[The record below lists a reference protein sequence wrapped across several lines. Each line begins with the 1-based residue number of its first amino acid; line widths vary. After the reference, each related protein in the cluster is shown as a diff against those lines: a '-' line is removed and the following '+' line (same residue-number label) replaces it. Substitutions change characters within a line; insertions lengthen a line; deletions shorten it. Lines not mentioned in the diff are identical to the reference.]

1 MSEKRKRQPED
12 ASIEKSR
19 KKAKRGFVVGPDHL
33 PDGSY
38 KRKST
43 TASKLISTLP
53 DVLLTSPIAQKIKK
67 ALIERAQ
74 IRKEYS
80 KLKRQGKISD
90 DTEQLP
96 VPASLEQRPISNETH
111 RDKETEQQKALP
123 HPDRQS
129 LIQAKAQEGHDKE
142 YMNQHSDR
150 GRKRKPKSAPFQRE
164 YQEAQRRK
172 AEAEERRR
180 AREEAERQRQAKLEE
195 REKFRRAMAKARQ
208 GGVNG
213 QRKLGRESKV
223 LLERVKKMVGGDS

>member
-1 MSEKRKRQPED
+1 
-12 ASIEKSR
+12 
-19 KKAKRGFVVGPDHL
+19 
-33 PDGSY
+33 
-38 KRKST
+38 
-43 TASKLISTLP
+43 
-53 DVLLTSPIAQKIKK
+53 LLTSYIAQKIKK

-90 DTEQLP
+90 NSEQLP
-96 VPASLEQRPISNETH
+96 VPASASLEQRPIPDEAHS
-111 RDKETEQQKALP
+111 DKETEQRKALP
-123 HPDRQS
+123 HPDRQT
-129 LIQAKAQEGHDKE
+129 LIQAKAQEGHDNEDVK
-142 YMNQHSDR
+142 QRSDR
-150 GRKRKPKSAPFQRE
+150 RRNRKPKSAPFQRE

-180 AREEAERQRQAKLEE
+180 AREEAERQRQGKLEE